1 MINLYCIRPIGF
13 NIGNDAIFLGVMN
26 RITEAFGQVV
36 NLINIPATARYASHG
51 RAGLTA
57 KTVHE
62 INQYGH
68 GVIIGGGNLFENGE
82 LDLNPEALTKLEA
95 PLMLFSLSRG
105 RIYNRC
111 DQLVDRTDVMA
122 DSLIRAL
129 SNATSLLL
137 ARDNVTLK
145 YLHKLGC
152 GQAELG
158 GCPTIF
164 SDSIAHRLPEANRSN
179 ERDVFLS
186 IRHPSLMNISPQR
199 QMSVYTQVGQ
209 IIELL
214 RKADLG
220 PVRLLCHDHRDI
232 PFAASF
238 NGIDYVYTGDAWSY
252 LAMLKNCAL
261 NVSFRVHAALPC
273 MAFGA
278 PFINITYDE
287 RGQSLLD
294 TVGFSGWNINL
305 LEHDDLTAAVA
316 DRLTRL
322 HTLAGQR
329 LTAQPVW
336 NRLELVQSSAFTRFA
351 ERVHAYAA
359 TLRR

>member
-1 MINLYCIRPIGF
+1 M
-13 NIGNDAIFLGVMN
+13 D
-26 RITEAFGQVV
+26 RITQAFGEVV

-68 GVIIGGGNLFENGE
+68 GVILGGGNLFENGE
-82 LDLNPEALTKLEA
+82 LDLNPEALTKLEV

-105 RIYNRC
+105 RIYNRG

-129 SNATSLLL
+129 SNAANLLV
-137 ARDNVTLK
+137 ARDKATLNH
-145 YLHKLGC
+145 LHQLGC
-152 GQAELG
+152 EQAELG

-164 SDSIAHRLPEANRSN
+164 SDSIAHRLPQVNPSDKHN
-179 ERDVFLS
+179 VFLS
-186 IRHPSLMNISPQR
+186 IRNPSLMNISPQR
-199 QMSVYTQVGQ
+199 QMRVHTQLGQ

-214 RKADLG
+214 RKANLG

-238 NGIDYVYTGDAWSY
+238 TGIDYVYTGDVWSY
-252 LAMLKNCAL
+252 LALLKNCAL

-273 MAFGA
+273 MAFGS

-294 TVGFSGWNINL
+294 TVGFSEWNINL
-305 LEHDDLTAAVA
+305 LQHDDLASAVS

-322 HTLAGQR
+322 NTLVAHR
-329 LTAQPVW
+329 LAAQPIW
-336 NRLELVQSSAFTRFA
+336 NKLETVQASAFTRFA
-351 ERVHAYAA
+351 ERVHTYAA
-359 TLRR
+359 PFSR